1 MSLFFSFMVKSYLK
15 VSENFY
21 LILRVK
27 LRGVWNDKQTKKFIL
42 SNENRVSKCKQ
53 TYALPKELEP

>member
-21 LILRVK
+21 LILSVK
-27 LRGVWNDKQTKKFIL
+27 MRGVWNDKQTKKIIL
-42 SNENRVSKCKQ
+42 SNENRVSKRKQ
-53 TYALPKELEP
+53 TYDLPKELEP

>member
-1 MSLFFSFMVKSYLK
+1 M
-15 VSENFY
+15 
-21 LILRVK
+21 
-27 LRGVWNDKQTKKFIL
+27 RGVWNDKQTKKFIL